1 MSARALVFALALILG
16 ACAGRPPVVG
26 DAQWDQQKIHLD
38 LVRGMM
44 AQGQYYAA
52 LAHIQEQRNRGYKAN
67 DLRLLEAEAQRK
79 LKRFADAEQ
88 TYRLLLTTTLAAEA
102 HHGLGLLYAG
112 RDSAQ
117 SLANLRKAV
126 QMRPAAAAMRNDFGY
141 ALMLAGRYNEA
152 LPELAT
158 ASELAP
164 EQMQNTNNLIMLL
177 ALMNNET
184 GVRRVAADAGVSKER
199 LAELRMQAQSLKPT
213 NSGKGRR

>member
-1 MSARALVFALALILG
+1 MSPRPLVFMLALAVV
-16 ACAGRPPVVG
+16 ACAGRPPVTG
-26 DAQWDQQKIHLD
+26 EPQWDQQKIHLD

-79 LKRFADAEQ
+79 LKRYPEAER
-88 TYRLLLTTTLAAEA
+88 TYRLLLTTSLAAEA
-102 HHGLGLLYAG
+102 YHGLGLLYAG
-112 RDSAQ
+112 RDLGQ
-117 SLANLRKAV
+117 SLANLRRAV

-164 EQMQNTNNLIMLL
+164 EQMQNANNLIMLL
-177 ALMNNET
+177 VLMNNEA
-184 GVRRVAADAGVSKER
+184 GVKRVAAEAGVRNDR
-199 LAELRMQAQSLKPT
+199 LAELRVQAQSLKPR
-213 NSGKGRR
+213 NPGKGRR